1 MIENRKFS
9 LQIIFVVIGV
19 IFLVKL
25 FSIQVMDSRYKIAAE
40 NNVINKVIEYPYRGL
55 IFDRNNKIIVHNTP
69 VYDIMVVPK
78 EVFVP
83 DTLAFCSLFDITRQ
97 EFEDKIAK
105 AKSYSYIKQSLF
117 FPQLNNQ
124 EFARVQAELIE
135 YKGFYPVARTV
146 RSYPEPVLAN
156 GLGYI
161 GEVSKG
167 QLARDTTNY
176 YQQGDFIGISGIEA
190 AYEKEL
196 RGKRG
201 VKYKLVNVRGIEK
214 GSFNDGAFDTLSVPG
229 NNLISSIDLDLQK
242 YAEYLMQDKV
252 GSIVAIEPS
261 TGEILAFVNSPSY
274 DPNQLT
280 GRKYSSNFAKLN
292 QDTLKPLFNRPIMA
306 TYRPGS
312 VFKLVQA
319 LVALQEGVITPQ
331 TRTVCN
337 RGIINC
343 HGAHTNADLHDAI
356 KFSCNPYFYA
366 TFKKIINQGKDP
378 KANIDSRIGL
388 KTWDEYLYRLG
399 FGRKL
404 GVDIPNEQRGLV
416 PEPNYYNRYYGEGG
430 WNFYTIYSLSIGEG
444 ELLTTPLQ
452 VANLAA
458 ILANR
463 GHFIVPHL
471 VKGIDTPDTYLK
483 LEFDK
488 EDTGINPE
496 HFTTV
501 VDAMAE
507 IVDGTARVARIEDVV
522 VCGKTGTVQNK
533 DSFDHSAFMAFAPKE
548 SPQIAISVYVENAG
562 WGGGV
567 AAAVSGLLI
576 EKYIKGDV
584 ATNRAWVENY
594 VMTKAY
600 LNNLK

>member
-1 MIENRKFS
+1 MIENRKFYV
-9 LQIIFVVIGV
+9 QAIFIVIGI

-25 FSIQVMDSRYKIAAE
+25 FSIQVMDSRYKLAAE

-55 IFDRNNKIIVHNTP
+55 IYDRNNKIIVHNTP

-78 EVFVP
+78 EIEVA
-83 DTLAFCSLFDITRQ
+83 DTARFCDLFEITKE
-97 EFEDKIAK
+97 EFETKILAAK
-105 AKSYSYIKQSLF
+105 KYSYIKQSLF
-117 FPQLNNQ
+117 FPQLSNE
-124 EFARVQAELIE
+124 EFAKIQDEFIE
-135 YKGFYPVARTV
+135 YKGFYPVARTI
-146 RSYPEPVLAN
+146 RSYPEPVFAN

-161 GEVSKG
+161 GEISKSK
-167 QLARDTTNY
+167 LTKDTTNY
-176 YQQGDFIGISGIEA
+176 YKSGDFIGISGLEA
-190 AYEKEL
+190 AYESEL

-214 GSFNDGAFDTLSVPG
+214 GSFNDGAFDSASVPG
-229 NNLISSIDLDLQK
+229 NNLISTIDLELQK
-242 YAEYLMQDKV
+242 YAEYLMDDKV

-261 TGEILAFVNSPSY
+261 TGEILAMVNSPSF
-274 DPNQLT
+274 DPSLLT
-280 GRKYSSNFAKLN
+280 GRKYSSNFQALN

-312 VFKLVQA
+312 VFKLVQS

-343 HGAHTNADLHDAI
+343 HGDHTNEDLHGAI
-356 KFSCNPYFYA
+356 KFSCNPYFYH
-366 TFKKIINQGKDP
+366 TFRKIINQGKDP
-378 KANIDSRIGL
+378 KINVDSRIGL
-388 KTWDEYLYRLG
+388 SMWDEYLYKLG

-404 GVDIPNEQRGLV
+404 GIEIPNEKGGLV
-416 PEPNYYNRYYGEGG
+416 PKPSYYNRYYGEGG

-463 GHFIVPHL
+463 GYFIAPHL
-471 VKGIDTPDTYLK
+471 AKGIDTPDTFLK
-483 LEFDK
+483 IDYER
-488 EDTGINPE
+488 EDTGIDAE

-507 IVDGTARVARIEDVV
+507 IVDGTARVARIKDVV

-533 DSFDHSAFMAFAPKE
+533 NSFDHSAFMAFAPKE

-567 AAAVSGLLI
+567 AAAISGLLI
-576 EKYIKGDV
+576 EKYVKGGV
-584 ATNRAWVENY
+584 AENRAWVENY

>member
-1 MIENRKFS
+1 MIKNRKYYIPAIFIVVG
-9 LQIIFVVIGV
+9 IIFLI
-19 IFLVKL
+19 KL
-25 FSIQVMDSRYKIAAE
+25 FSIQVMDSRYKLAAE

-55 IFDRNNKIIVHNTP
+55 IYDRNNKIIVHNTP
-69 VYDIMVVPK
+69 TYDIMVVPK
-78 EVFVP
+78 EVQVG
-83 DTLAFCSLFDITRQ
+83 DTAKFCSLFDITRE
-97 EFEDKIAK
+97 EFENKVAAAK
-105 AKSYSYIKQSLF
+105 KYSYIKQSLF
-117 FPQLNNQ
+117 FPQLSNR
-124 EFARVQAELIE
+124 EFASIQDKLIE

-146 RSYPEPVLAN
+146 RNYPDSVLAN

-161 GEVSKG
+161 GEVSKR
-167 QLARDTTNY
+167 QLERDTSNY
-176 YQQGDFIGISGIEA
+176 YKSGDYIGISGMEA

-214 GSFNDGAFDTLSVPG
+214 GSFNDGRFDTASVPG

-242 YAEYLMQDKV
+242 YAEYLMKDKV

-261 TGEILAFVNSPSY
+261 TGEVLALVSSPSY
-274 DPNQLT
+274 DPNQLS
-280 GRKYSSNFAKLN
+280 GRKYSSNFTQLN
-292 QDTLKPLFNRPIMA
+292 QDSLKPLFNRPIMA

-312 VFKLVQA
+312 VFKLVQS
-319 LVALQEGVITPQ
+319 LIALQEGVITPA
-331 TRTVCN
+331 TRVVCN

-356 KFSCNPYFYA
+356 KFSCNPYFYS
-366 TFKKIINQGKDP
+366 TFRRIINQGKDP
-378 KANIDSRIGL
+378 KMNVDSRIGL
-388 KTWDEYLYRLG
+388 KTWDEYLYKLG

-404 GVDIPNEQRGLV
+404 GVDIPNEQKGLV
-416 PEPNYYNRYYGEGG
+416 PEPSYYNRYYGEGG

-463 GHFIVPHL
+463 GYFIRPHL
-471 VKGIDTPDTYLK
+471 VKGIDTPDSYLK
-483 LEFDK
+483 LDYNR

-496 HFTTV
+496 HFNTV
-501 VDAMAE
+501 VNAMAE
-507 IVDGTARVARIEDVV
+507 IVNGTARVAKVDDITI
-522 VCGKTGTVQNK
+522 CGKTGTVQNK
-533 DSFDHSAFMAFAPKE
+533 NSYDHSAFMSFAPKE
-548 SPQIAISVYVENAG
+548 NPKIALSVYVENAG

-567 AAAVSGLLI
+567 AAAISGLLI
-576 EKYIKGDV
+576 EKYIKGEV
-584 ATNRAWVENY
+584 SENRAWVENY

-600 LNNLK
+600 LKNL